1 MKTQLIVVLASVVAL
16 GVALVSQYGY
26 GFHPCE
32 LCIWQRWA
40 FGAVILFAL
49 LSIKFKKL
57 YPLMI
62 VSLAALFAISLY
74 HFGIEQKWWEGF
86 QTCSS
91 AFTAYSLEDLKA
103 QIMGAPVTRCDE
115 AVWFFLGLSMA
126 GWNVLYSAGLIIMAL
141 THLPE
146 KLMARFCRKK

>member
-1 MKTQLIVVLASVVAL
+1 MTQKFIILFSVVAM
-16 GVALVSQYGY
+16 GVALVSQYGFN
-26 GFHPCE
+26 FHPCE

-40 FGAVILFAL
+40 YGAVVLFAI
-49 LSIKFKKL
+49 LSLKFRKL
-57 YPLMI
+57 FPLMI
-62 VSLAALFAISLY
+62 ASLVALFAISLY

-91 AFTAYSLEDLKA
+91 SFEVNSIEDLKA

-126 GWNVLYSAGLIIMAL
+126 GWNVLYSAALIIMAL
-141 THLPE
+141 TRLPE
-146 KLMARFCRKK
+146 TLVKRFRNKK